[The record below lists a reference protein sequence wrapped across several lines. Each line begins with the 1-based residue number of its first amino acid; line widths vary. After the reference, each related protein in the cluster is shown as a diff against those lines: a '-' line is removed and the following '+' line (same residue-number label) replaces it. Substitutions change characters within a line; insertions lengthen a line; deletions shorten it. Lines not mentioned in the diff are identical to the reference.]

1 MCSYFFDV
9 QESTQARRE
18 VGSSPSCH
26 LSQQVFVVQEI
37 TLLENSQSQRPVLSR
52 SNSAADQMFDVG
64 QGDVLKFENIAKSPR
79 SSQHNE
85 MFDTAGLRDPMEDF
99 SPEMLRDAHN
109 PSISLGLGDGI
120 SGGMDMDVGDPLA
133 LGLGQD
139 LELRG

>member
-18 VGSSPSCH
+18 VGSSPGCH

-64 QGDVLKFENIAKSPR
+64 QGDVLKFENIAKV
-79 SSQHNE
+79 
-85 MFDTAGLRDPMEDF
+85 TAYFLNVFLVHKHVQEIIMVSKSKLF
-99 SPEMLRDAHN
+99 N
-109 PSISLGLGDGI
+109 
-120 SGGMDMDVGDPLA
+120 
-133 LGLGQD
+133 
-139 LELRG
+139 